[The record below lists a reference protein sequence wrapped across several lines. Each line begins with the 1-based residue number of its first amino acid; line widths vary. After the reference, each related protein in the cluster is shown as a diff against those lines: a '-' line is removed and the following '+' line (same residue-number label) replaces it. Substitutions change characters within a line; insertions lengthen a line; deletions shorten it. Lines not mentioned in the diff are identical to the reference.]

1 MVGMYT
7 MPTKL
12 VKYVAYVLRAHLSV
26 LLNIGARAKGVGV
39 HTLSSAAW
47 DTQLDQLAENPPKI
61 S

>member
-1 MVGMYT
+1 

>member
-1 MVGMYT
+1 MYT

-47 DTQLDQLAENPPKI
+47 DRDTQLDQLAENPPKI